1 MSDLAF
7 YNVGCHEARGVRRL
21 VVLARR
27 ALRRIL
33 RPIFLRQVELFQSLC
48 HRLDAA
54 ERRDAEHREGLD
66 HLTRRQD
73 HLADQMQQ
81 TIAFGWDYV
90 ALVRRVAVL
99 EDRLEALSAREQGSH
114 ATLGNLRAHGP
125 HSVQHT
131 AKHADASH

>member
-7 YNVGCHEARGVRRL
+7 YNVGCQGAKGPRRL

-27 ALRRIL
+27 AVRRIL

-48 HRLDAA
+48 DRLDVA
-54 ERRDAEHREGLD
+54 ERLDAEHRHELD

-73 HLADQMQQ
+73 HLADQMQH

-99 EDRLEALSAREQGSH
+99 EERLEALNAREH
-114 ATLGNLRAHGP
+114 AAHPPLGNLRAHGP
-125 HSVQHT
+125 HAT
-131 AKHADASH
+131 RNTTKHADASR

>member
-7 YNVGCHEARGVRRL
+7 YNVGCGEAKGMRRL

-27 ALRRIL
+27 GVRRIL

-48 HRLDAA
+48 NRLDAA
-54 ERRDAEHREGLD
+54 ERRDAEHRHELD

-73 HLADQMQQ
+73 HLGDQMQH
-81 TIAFGWDYV
+81 TMAFGWDYV

-99 EDRLEALSAREQGSH
+99 EDRLEALAAQPQSGH
-114 ATLGNLRAHGP
+114 APLSNLRAHGP
-125 HSVQHT
+125 HLIQNNT
-131 AKHADASH
+131 RHADANH